1 MGIRLLPN
9 GICLRLLLP
18 YSFTGVGGLC
28 TGAGLAA
35 TGWPGAGEAGASPND
50 TRLGLTGD
58 IGDAAGF
65 GDARCGIGD
74 TGMRG
79 DAELTLVGPG
89 DGA

>member
-1 MGIRLLPN
+1 MG
-9 GICLRLLLP
+9 
-18 YSFTGVGGLC
+18 TE
-28 TGAGLAA
+28 AGLTA
-35 TGWPGAGEAGASPND
+35 TSFSGAGEAGAGPKD

-58 IGDAAGF
+58 IGDAARF

-79 DAELTLVGPG
+79 DAELTLVGPR